1 MDRFTP
7 LNLSNFLT
15 ESSMKKL
22 IAVFAITALVASCS
36 SNRDRGELVGAKGK
50 KWYPEKPYGMTLVP
64 GGSFLMGKSDDDFVA
79 VNDAPTRTVTVRSFY
94 MDETE
99 ITNAEY
105 RQFVNW
111 VKDST
116 VRLRLAI
123 LADEVG
129 AVPGDGSIGEFA
141 FVDQEN
147 QEMTPWEQY
156 NYDNYYGMGD
166 DFYAGRK
173 INNDVDLIWQPA
185 EYPDEYYSEV
195 MDTMYIPAEEAYNG
209 QRTIDV
215 SKLNFQ
221 YTYMDIQAAAR
232 AKGKRRKDFII
243 KEDINIYPDTTVWI
257 KDLIIL
263 TMSPCTMTISGMRP
277 MGIIL

>member
-1 MDRFTP
+1 MDKFTP

-111 VKDST
+111 VKVST
-116 VRLRLAI
+116 VRL
-123 LADEVG
+123 
-129 AVPGDGSIGEFA
+129 S
-141 FVDQEN
+141 
-147 QEMTPWEQY
+147 
-156 NYDNYYGMGD
+156 
-166 DFYAGRK
+166 
-173 INNDVDLIWQPA
+173 
-185 EYPDEYYSEV
+185 
-195 MDTMYIPAEEAYNG
+195 
-209 QRTIDV
+209 
-215 SKLNFQ
+215 
-221 YTYMDIQAAAR
+221 
-232 AKGKRRKDFII
+232 
-243 KEDINIYPDTTVWI
+243 
-257 KDLIIL
+257 
-263 TMSPCTMTISGMRP
+263 
-277 MGIIL
+277 